1 MDSRTTSHCRGLLLL
16 LLLLCAVIENRRETG
31 NKGRKQRETGR
42 EQENGRVDAV
52 SKGSQYNQCLLLQWC
67 IGCTLCVTESVCVC
81 VWGMQR
87 YMVEGED

>member
-1 MDSRTTSHCRGLLLL
+1 MDSRTTSHCRGLL

-67 IGCTLCVTESVCVC
+67 MGCTLCVC